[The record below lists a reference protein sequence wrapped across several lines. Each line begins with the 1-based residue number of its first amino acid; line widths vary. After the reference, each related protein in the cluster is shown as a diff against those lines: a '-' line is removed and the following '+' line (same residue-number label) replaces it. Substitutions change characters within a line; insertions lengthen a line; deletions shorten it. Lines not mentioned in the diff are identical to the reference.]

1 MTVRNAPNGMQVCE
15 YGRWVCARCKCEVET
30 NDYRVHYDQPRCEC
44 PPEGEDPYHVDN
56 IIIGTA
62 FKLGLCIVLALVLAP
77 LLSGC
82 GRHHDD
88 GFGQI
93 YKPLACQY
101 GTDKCPT
108 R

>member
-1 MTVRNAPNGMQVCE
+1 MLTREGSNGPERQTMA
-15 YGRWVCARCKCEVET
+15 GWVCARCGCAVET
-30 NDYRVHYDQPRCEC
+30 SVKVHYDEARCEC

-56 IIIGTA
+56 LIIGTA
-62 FKLGLCIVLALVLAP
+62 FKLSVCIVLALVLAP
-77 LLSGC
+77 LLSSC